1 MKKIIKTQIIKLFY
15 NAEYLGYNLIG
26 ALLVILYGWGYSAV
40 ILENEMSK
48 FQGTLLYMIKY
59 TFPAILILTICLYN
73 YTYVKEFQNK
83 TIYYEKMH
91 GIKLSHMLLGR
102 FIIPLLNS
110 CFFCFLLLVVQN
122 ISGIMYQYCDH
133 DFEIMLLEKVFF
145 SFVIVLHLNIV
156 IGIYFFILPHIL
168 AGSALSFI
176 VQWFL
181 PTTLVPHLSIGTFDN
196 KILINLFCC
205 NQFISIWGENNIDSF
220 CIKQIILSFFGECIM
235 LFIIACCYYKRKGW
249 N

>member
-1 MKKIIKTQIIKLFY
+1 MKKIIKIQIIKLFY

-26 ALLVILYGWGYSAV
+26 ALLVILYGWGYSAA
-40 ILENEMSK
+40 ILENEMNK
-48 FQGTLLYMIKY
+48 FQGALIHIIKY
-59 TFPAILILTICLYN
+59 AFPALLILTICLYN

-91 GIKLSHMLLGR
+91 GVQLSHMLLGR

-122 ISGIMYQYCDH
+122 ISGIMYKYCDH

-156 IGIYFFILPHIL
+156 IGTYFFILPRIL

-181 PTTLVPHLSIGTFDN
+181 PTTLVPHLSIGTFDTE
-196 KILINLFCC
+196 ILINFFCC

-220 CIKQIILSFFGECIM
+220 CIKQIILSFLGECIM
-235 LFIIACCYYKRKGW
+235 LFIIACCYYKRKEW